1 MSQVTVIVMVTRL
14 VEKKKRKAH
23 QYWPEVLEAGDKS
36 PEGGESLGPA
46 LELRGGCKV
55 EHVLT
60 SYQGSY
66 YLRH

>member
-1 MSQVTVIVMVTRL
+1 MIVMVTRL

-23 QYWPEVLEAGDKS
+23 QYWPEVLEAGEQP
-36 PEGGESLGPA
+36 PEGGESLGPV
-46 LELRGGCKV
+46 LELGGGCKV
-55 EHVLT
+55 EPVQT